1 MCAYGTEPRN
11 AVDRIDSQIKAIHL
25 VEDGELERGVDI
37 ALFLI
42 SAYMDVV
49 MIPAAVAEFMDER
62 GVRVKIENDRLI
74 DREER
79 IEVRA
84 GKTVLGQIPFSNV
97 ASAMLTYVAYKGGSQ
112 GVAIM
117 LYKPRDPDTWWPHG
131 IRDREYDLVILDQFD
146 VPMTAILREVLEGM
160 ERNLERKTGR
170 VRDPGI

>member
-1 MCAYGTEPRN
+1 VCAYGTEARN

-74 DREER
+74 E
-79 IEVRA
+79 
-84 GKTVLGQIPFSNV
+84 S
-97 ASAMLTYVAYKGGSQ
+97 
-112 GVAIM
+112 
-117 LYKPRDPDTWWPHG
+117 
-131 IRDREYDLVILDQFD
+131 
-146 VPMTAILREVLEGM
+146 
-160 ERNLERKTGR
+160 
-170 VRDPGI
+170 